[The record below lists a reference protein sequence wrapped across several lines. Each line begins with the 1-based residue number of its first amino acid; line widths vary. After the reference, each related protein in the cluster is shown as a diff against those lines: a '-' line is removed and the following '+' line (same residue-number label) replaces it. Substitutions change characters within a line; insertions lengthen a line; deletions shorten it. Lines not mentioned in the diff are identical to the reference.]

1 MRMDKLTSKFQLAVS
16 DAQSLAVGN
25 DNQFIEPIHVLM
37 AMLQQQ
43 GSSVAPLLGRAG
55 VQAKSLQQ
63 DLESAIQALPKV
75 KGQAGEVHLS
85 QQTARIVNVSDKL
98 AQERGDSFISS
109 DLFLLALARDKD
121 KAGLILRDAGVS
133 QEALAKA
140 IDDVRGGEI

>member
-63 DLESAIQALPKV
+63 DLESAIQ
-75 KGQAGEVHLS
+75 LS
-85 QQTARIVNVSDKL
+85 
-98 AQERGDSFISS
+98 
-109 DLFLLALARDKD
+109 
-121 KAGLILRDAGVS
+121 LIH
-133 QEALAKA
+133 
-140 IDDVRGGEI
+140 I